1 MPPPFSTEFSPRL
14 QQGLQQHI
22 LALLS
27 GSPDRCHLHKVVAVF
42 HGLAVA
48 FLKSKRSVWA
58 LAARNGL
65 NHSDIA
71 YDCIAELFQQG
82 DSGEYVQLKAY
93 FGGLPLATMEDGEV
107 LGHTRR
113 LVFAKTN
120 HGIFRICNEYDP
132 GLGKILRNLKLAI
145 HALRNFEE
153 VERFGELWIR
163 PTLADPL
170 EHLPPPGQQELLEAL
185 RGSVQKNAKT
195 PDLLAALSMYL
206 REQSTHA
213 RSVPLMELAITLR
226 LLFAREEGDESG
238 EGTVESTLAAAD
250 TRSMVAQAC
259 SRVMRSMTSRYVDRG
274 KVSRAI
280 YERYFAVIEQ
290 GLVERFVGG
299 DGEDFSYYE
308 GLKAHL
314 PDLTRDEY
322 KKLYK
327 SHMEYL
333 GRCALKETLRRLKR
347 EL

>member
-1 MPPPFSTEFSPRL
+1 MPPPSSTDYSPRL
-14 QQGLQQHI
+14 QQNLQQHI

-27 GSPDRCHLHKVVAVF
+27 GSADRCHLHKVVAVF

-71 YDCIAELFQQG
+71 YDCIAELFQQ
-82 DSGEYVQLKAY
+82 DESGEYVQLKAY
-93 FGGLPLATMEDGEV
+93 FGGLPLAAMEDGEV

-185 RGSVQKNAKT
+185 RGSAQKNTKT
-195 PDLLAALSMYL
+195 PDLLATLSMYL
-206 REQSTHA
+206 REQSMHA
-213 RSVPLMELAITLR
+213 RSVSLMELALALR
-226 LLFAREEGDESG
+226 LLFARDEGDESG
-238 EGTVESTLAAAD
+238 EKSVENTLAAAD
-250 TRSMVAQAC
+250 TLAMVQQAC
-259 SRVMRSMTSRYVDRG
+259 RRVKVSMTPRYVDRG
-274 KVSRAI
+274 KATHAV

-290 GLVERFVGG
+290 GLVDRFVGG

-308 GLKAHL
+308 GLKTHI
-314 PDLTRDEY
+314 PDLTREEY

-333 GRCALKETLRRLKR
+333 GRCALKETLRTLKK